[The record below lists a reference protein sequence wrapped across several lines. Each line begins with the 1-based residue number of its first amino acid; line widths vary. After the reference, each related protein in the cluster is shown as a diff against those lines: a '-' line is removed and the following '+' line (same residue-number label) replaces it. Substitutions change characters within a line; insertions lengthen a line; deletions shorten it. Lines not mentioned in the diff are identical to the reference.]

1 LDVNGLILRADLICI
16 SHALIRTR
24 PQQLGHQT
32 LMATSRLF
40 RRLLLSQ
47 RWDNLVA
54 VPGKG
59 RR

>member
-1 LDVNGLILRADLICI
+1 MLMGLSSA
-16 SHALIRTR
+16 RTSSAYSMPWSEPR
-24 PQQLGHQT
+24 PQQPGHQGF
-32 LMATSRLF
+32 MATSRLF